1 MEQEWEDLE
10 GKGKKM
16 WLRERIWGEI
26 AKREGHLRGGMKTQ
40 CSRIFLKDIKAIL
53 ILFPN
58 NKGDKSQIGH
68 LLLSNEIS
76 KTLIWFYLIQLFAKG
91 VLWKSPSNLDCC

>member
-1 MEQEWEDLE
+1 MEQECEGWE

-16 WLRERIWGEI
+16 WLRERMWGDI
-26 AKREGHLRGGMKTQ
+26 VRREGHLRGDMKTQ
-40 CSRIFLKDIKAIL
+40 CSRIFLKDMMAIL

-58 NKGDKSQIGH
+58 NKGDESQIGH

-76 KTLIWFYLIQLFAKG
+76 KTLIWLYLI
-91 VLWKSPSNLDCC
+91 